1 MFMHVGKMSST
12 HLMLGLFSLLVIVLF
27 IKPNFVNLLNKTILG
42 RSILAVIIIYF
53 ANCNSTAG
61 LLAVLVIV
69 AFMQTNYL
77 QEGLS
82 NMDNTSSSANTD
94 SISSKMKKTDET
106 SVDETAVDETS
117 VDESKK
123 PSNSSSSSKVNVVTN
138 EGDTASAS
146 DTTDASISELKAKI
160 QELAKSSGTSGSTSD
175 QMSVDPTRSQKSSNS
190 LNTPESGSAENVAP
204 SIKESFGPM
213 TLKYSLF
220 N

>member
-1 MFMHVGKMSST
+1 MFMHVGKMTST

-53 ANCNSTAG
+53 ANYNSTAG

-82 NMDNTSSSANTD
+82 NMDNTSSSSTD

-106 SVDETAVDETS
+106 STS
-117 VDESKK
+117 ESDVVAEEESGTKK
-123 PSNSSSSSKVNVVTN
+123 PSNGSSSSSQVNVVTN
-138 EGDTASAS
+138 EGDTASTS
-146 DTTDASISELKAKI
+146 DTTDASINELKAKI

-190 LNTPESGSAENVAP
+190 LNTPQSGSTENVAP
-204 SIKESFGPM
+204 SVKESFGPM
-213 TLKYSLF
+213 TLKYSAF

>member
-1 MFMHVGKMSST
+1 MFMHVGKMTST

-53 ANCNSTAG
+53 ANYNSTAG

-82 NMDNTSSSANTD
+82 NMDNTSSSTNTD

-106 SVDETAVDETS
+106 SASESEIASDETG
-117 VDESKK
+117 SKK
-123 PSNSSSSSKVNVVTN
+123 PSSGSSSSQVNVVTN
-138 EGDTASAS
+138 EGDTATTS
-146 DTTDASISELKAKI
+146 DTTDASINELKAKI

-175 QMSVDPTRSQKSSNS
+175 QLSVDPTRSQKSSNS
-190 LNTPESGSAENVAP
+190 LNTPQSGSTENVAP
-204 SIKESFGPM
+204 SVKESFGPM